1 MNNII
6 ELTFD
11 KTITNL
17 AGNRYGNEVFVKQI
31 EDNIDNTRLNVVIF
45 PKQIEDIASSFIEGI
60 YKNIGE
66 KYGKTKAIEIMVLE
80 ARDEYAQE
88 KINKSQETFG
98 V

>member
-45 PKQIEDIASSFIEGI
+45 S
-60 YKNIGE
+60 
-66 KYGKTKAIEIMVLE
+66 
-80 ARDEYAQE
+80 
-88 KINKSQETFG
+88 
-98 V
+98 